1 MNTVNIV
8 DHVSELRYK
17 RDFFLNEV
25 GKKKEKCFSE
35 VGFNG
40 QNRGVLLHIL
50 ISFKNFPKFDT

>member
-25 GKKKEKCFSE
+25 GKKKCFSE

-40 QNRGVLLHIL
+40 QNRGFMLRIL
-50 ISFKNFPKFDT
+50 ISF